1 MQSQTRKKNRLNVC
15 TYRKNGYFTV
25 TNIRYFKNLVFMS
38 ERRDVFGRQ
47 RFLNGKLDK
56 NVIVSFRMRP
66 IQSLEKSVCS
76 SDCDQKRNQDFGKR
90 ERA

>member
-1 MQSQTRKKNRLNVC
+1 
-15 TYRKNGYFTV
+15 
-25 TNIRYFKNLVFMS
+25 MS
-38 ERRDVFGRQ
+38 ERRNVFGRQ

-56 NVIVSFRMRP
+56 NVIDSFRMRP